1 MTKRTFSSLSNN
13 TIQTGQHF
21 LLVNAPGSELIESRG
36 FNSAERRIEVRVP
49 CKKTLEYFCANESWG
64 TVTQI
69 LLDGVCTLNVCNVHH
84 VEKKRVYYQ
93 LRIHRRNL
101 SEYKGVRPVAKR
113 MRCTLSDLDY
123 DSDASVSVS
132 QTESEDGNDTESQS
146 ESEASSES
154 DE

>member
-1 MTKRTFSSLSNN
+1 M
-13 TIQTGQHF
+13 
-21 LLVNAPGSELIESRG
+21 LLESRA

-69 LLDGVCTLNVCNVHH
+69 LLDGVCTVNVCNVHH

-113 MRCTLSDLDY
+113 MRSTLSDVDY